1 MCSRSRLLVLGL
13 LLLAGGSTLPTA
25 GCGKSD
31 PPVPTAAGPTLAEA
45 KRLLAEAGF
54 PDGKGFPKLDVL
66 YNTDEYHRQIA
77 SAIQEMWRVNLGIT
91 VELRNMEFPV
101 MMGAVHRGEF
111 EIARQ
116 GYIGEFADPLAFL
129 ELFTEDSRSNPTGW
143 SSPKF
148 EDLVASSFDTGDPA
162 TRTARLEAAEALL
175 VEEAP
180 LFTIFHYVAHNLI
193 KPFVKGV
200 HLNARDIHPLQG
212 VTLEGEGAPKD
223 GVLIFNGG
231 AEPQSLD
238 PALSRDIAGYKI
250 LMHLLEG
257 LVMPDDQEGAPR
269 AALAERWETSADGKT
284 WTFRLRE
291 SRWSNG
297 DPVTAGDFVFAWRR
311 VVAPATASGYSHRMY
326 VVENAREIVK
336 GEQPPDT
343 LGVRAV
349 DDRTLEVKLVRRTP
363 YFLQLLCM
371 NLYFPVHRPTLE
383 KHGAKFME
391 PQNAV
396 VNGPYRMTEWKLKE
410 RKVFEKNP
418 AYRDAASVKLGKFIF
433 LGIESAETAFRYYET
448 GQCHWLFRIPLAV
461 VDVQRPDHR
470 VNPYNGAYFYV
481 FNTRKKPLD
490 DARVRRALGMA
501 IDREKICRFI
511 LRGGET
517 PAQTLVP
524 PTSKPR

>member
-1 MCSRSRLLVLGL
+1 MCSRSRLAAV
-13 LLLAGGSTLPTA
+13 LLLALA

-31 PPVPTAAGPTLAEA
+31 PPAAPAVDSKLAEA
-45 KRLLAEAGF
+45 RKLLAEAGF
-54 PDGKGFPKLDVL
+54 PDGKGFPKLEVV

-77 SAIQEMWRVNLGIT
+77 SAIQEMWRVNLGVA
-91 VELRNMEFPV
+91 VELRNMEFPI
-101 MMGAVHRGEF
+101 MMGAVHRGDF

-116 GYIGEFADPLAFL
+116 GYIGEYSDPLAFL

-143 SSPKF
+143 TSPKY
-148 EDLVASSFDTGDPA
+148 EELVAASNDAPDQAS
-162 TRTARLEAAEALL
+162 RLDLLAGAETLL
-175 VEEAP
+175 IDDAP
-180 LFTIFHYVAHNLI
+180 LFPIFHYVAHNLL

-223 GVLIFNGG
+223 GILIFNGG
-231 AEPQSLD
+231 AEPGSLD

-257 LVMPDDQEGAPR
+257 LVMPDDREGAPR
-269 AALAERWETSADGKT
+269 PALAERWELSDDGKT
-284 WTFRLRE
+284 YTFHLRE
-291 SRWSNG
+291 SKWSNG

-311 VVAPATASGYSHRMY
+311 VVTPATGSGYSHRMY
-326 VVENAREIVK
+326 VVENARDIVR
-336 GEQPPDT
+336 GEKKPET

-349 DDRTLEVKLVRRTP
+349 DNRTLEVKLVRRTP

-383 KHGAKFME
+383 KHGARFMD

-396 VNGPYRMTEWKLKE
+396 VNGPYRMTEWTVKQ

-418 AYRDAASVKLGKFIF
+418 AYRDAASVKLAKFIF

-461 VDVQRPDHR
+461 VDVQRPDHL
-470 VNPYNGAYFYV
+470 VNPYNGCYFYV

-501 IDREKICRFI
+501 IDRDKICRYI

-517 PAQTLVP
+517 PATRLVP
-524 PTSKPR
+524 PTSLPK

>member
-1 MCSRSRLLVLGL
+1 MCSRSRLAAV
-13 LLLAGGSTLPTA
+13 LLLALA

-31 PPVPTAAGPTLAEA
+31 PPAAPAVYSKLAEA
-45 KRLLAEAGF
+45 RKLLAEAGF
-54 PDGKGFPKLDVL
+54 PDGKGFPKLEVV

-77 SAIQEMWRVNLGIT
+77 SAIQEMWRVNLGVA
-91 VELRNMEFPV
+91 VELRNMEFPI
-101 MMGAVHRGEF
+101 MMGAVHRGDF

-116 GYIGEFADPLAFL
+116 GYIGEYSDPLAFL

-143 SSPKF
+143 TSPKY
-148 EDLVASSFDTGDPA
+148 EELVAASNDAPDQAS
-162 TRTARLEAAEALL
+162 RLDLLAGAETLL
-175 VEEAP
+175 IDDAP
-180 LFTIFHYVAHNLI
+180 LFPIFHYVAHNLL

-223 GVLIFNGG
+223 GILIFNGG
-231 AEPQSLD
+231 AEPGSLD

-257 LVMPDDQEGAPR
+257 LVMPDDREGAPR
-269 AALAERWETSADGKT
+269 PALAERWELSDDGKT
-284 WTFRLRE
+284 YTFHLRE
-291 SRWSNG
+291 SKWSNG

-311 VVAPATASGYSHRMY
+311 VVTPATGSGYSHRMY
-326 VVENAREIVK
+326 VVENARDIVR
-336 GEQPPDT
+336 GEKKPET

-383 KHGAKFME
+383 KHGARFMD

-396 VNGPYRMTEWKLKE
+396 VNGPYRMTEWTVKQ

-418 AYRDAASVKLGKFIF
+418 AFRDAPSVKLAKFIF

-461 VDVQRPDHR
+461 VDVQRPDHL
-470 VNPYNGAYFYV
+470 VNPYNGCYFYV

-501 IDREKICRFI
+501 IDRDKICRYI

-517 PAQTLVP
+517 PATRLVP
-524 PTSKPR
+524 PTSLPK

>member
-1 MCSRSRLLVLGL
+1 MCSRSRLAALVC
-13 LLLAGGSTLPTA
+13 LALA
-25 GCGKSD
+25 ACGKSD
-31 PPVPTAAGPTLAEA
+31 PPAPAAPDPRVAEA
-45 KRLLAEAGF
+45 RRLLAEAGF
-54 PDGKGFPKLDVL
+54 PDGRGFPKLEVL

-77 SAIQEMWRVNLGIT
+77 SAIQEMWRVNLGVG
-91 VELRNMEFPV
+91 VELRNTEFPV
-101 MMGAVHRGEF
+101 MMGAVQRGDY

-129 ELFTEDSRSNPTGW
+129 ELFAEDSRSNTTGW
-143 SSPKF
+143 TSPKF
-148 EDLVASSFDTGDPA
+148 EELIAASHGAADPA
-162 TRTARLEAAEALL
+162 KRADLLAAAETLIID
-175 VEEAP
+175 EAP
-180 LFTIFHYVAHNLI
+180 LFPIFHYVAHNLI

-200 HLNARDIHPLQG
+200 TPNAGDIHPLQG

-223 GVLIFNGG
+223 GVLLFNGG

-257 LVMPDDQEGAPR
+257 LVMPDDKEGAPR
-269 AALAERWETSADGKT
+269 AALAERWETSADGRT
-284 WTFRLRE
+284 WTFHLRP
-291 SRWSNG
+291 STWSNG
-297 DPVTAGDFVFAWRR
+297 DPVTAGDFVHAWRR
-311 VVAPATASGYSHRMY
+311 VVTPATGSGYAHRMY
-326 VVENAREIVK
+326 VVQNAREIVK
-336 GEQPPDT
+336 GEKPPET

-349 DDRTLEVKLVRRTP
+349 DDRTLEVTLVRRTP
-363 YFLQLLCM
+363 YFLKLLCM

-391 PQNAV
+391 PQHAV
-396 VNGPYRMTEWKLKE
+396 VNGPYRMTEWRIKE

-418 AYRDAASVKLGKFIF
+418 RYRDAAAVKLARFVF
-433 LGIESAETAFRYYET
+433 LAIENAETAFKYYET

-461 VDVQRPDHR
+461 IDVQRPDHL
-470 VNPYNGAYFYV
+470 VNPYNGCYFYV

-490 DARVRRALGMA
+490 DVRVRRALGMA
-501 IDREKICRFI
+501 IDREKICKFI

-517 PAQTLVP
+517 PATTLVP